1 MAQSKPSNLFAPA
14 NDERTGTNI
23 KSGDPLLDGSR
34 ESRLDL
40 ILGAT
45 VKKDDLD
52 PKTTSCSL
60 CGLEAL
66 LSTHGVIAVAP
77 AETSRESR

>member
-45 VKKDDLD
+45 VQKEFRRSQNDELQPCADWKR
-52 PKTTSCSL
+52 S
-60 CGLEAL
+60 
-66 LSTHGVIAVAP
+66 
-77 AETSRESR
+77 